1 MKKVILIAALAAAIV
16 AGCCLTACTAIPAG
30 TGSGSISAA
39 ESAYGFS
46 AVSAGMII
54 SSMTEEENTAQPGA
68 DGATAS
74 GESTSG
80 GEETQPGT
88 DEPAPETS
96 DPAPETPDGGTTLDD
111 YMSLVDGLLSGGAF
125 GVVTQPSDRPEYSDK
140 DVVTYTSGT
149 GAVQSYE
156 MYYNL
161 TGNYG
166 DDDDDDDE
174 EEYGIDGIMI
184 VDGAEYPVRG
194 ERSVERDGGETESET
209 EFRVTLGE
217 RYYMS
222 VEHSSETE
230 DENGESSV
238 QQEYSYSIYRDG
250 RLVERSTVEYETENE
265 RGDSETEVKMTAY
278 ADGVSSVFCFTKETV
293 RGEEI
298 IRLRAGE
305 GRDVRNYIV
314 RVIVNED
321 GSTDYVY
328 EEYGGR

>member
-1 MKKVILIAALAAAIV
+1 MRFRESDDEDDDDYRPRRKPAKKA
-16 AGCCLTACTAIPAG
+16 
-30 TGSGSISAA
+30 SRYDD
-39 ESAYGFS
+39 EDD
-46 AVSAGMII
+46 
-54 SSMTEEENTAQPGA
+54 EEEEERPRRKPAKK
-68 DGATAS
+68 AS
-74 GESTSG
+74 R
-80 GEETQPGT
+80 
-88 DEPAPETS
+88 
-96 DPAPETPDGGTTLDD
+96 
-111 YMSLVDGLLSGGAF
+111 Y
-125 GVVTQPSDRPEYSDK
+125 
-140 DVVTYTSGT
+140 
-149 GAVQSYE
+149 
-156 MYYNL
+156 
-161 TGNYG
+161 
-166 DDDDDDDE
+166 DDDDE

-184 VDGAEYPVRG
+184 VDGAEYSVRG
-194 ERSVERDGGETESET
+194 ERSVERDGDETESET

-278 ADGVSSVFCFTKETV
+278 ADGISSVFCFTKETV

>member
-30 TGSGSISAA
+30 TGSGGISAA

-54 SSMTEEENTAQPGA
+54 SSMNGDGSA
-68 DGATAS
+68 DGATVS

-88 DEPAPETS
+88 DEPAPETP

-125 GVVTQPSDRPEYSDK
+125 GVVTRPSDRPEYSDK

-230 DENGESSV
+230 NEDGESSV

-250 RLVERSTVEYETENE
+250 RLVERSTVEYETEDE
-265 RGDSETEVKMTAY
+265 RGESETEVKMTAY

-328 EEYGGR
+328 EEYGRR